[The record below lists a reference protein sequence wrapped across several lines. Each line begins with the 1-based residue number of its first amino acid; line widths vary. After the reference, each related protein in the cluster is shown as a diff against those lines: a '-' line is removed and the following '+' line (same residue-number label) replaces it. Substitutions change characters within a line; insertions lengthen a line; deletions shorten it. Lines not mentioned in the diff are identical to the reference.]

1 MHCKIFSFMSYLAM
15 SSEIG
20 SVWAGRVGQGEMG
33 RYTQKVHI
41 LWPWLACEKLLAGAR
56 YATSLILTVDRP
68 RKQSSHLV

>member
-41 LWPWLACEKLLAGAR
+41 LWPWLEPDMPLL
-56 YATSLILTVDRP
+56 LF
-68 RKQSSHLV
+68 